1 MFEHFKREEVFVKKV
16 LDYLDQVQ
24 YKQRLILTQFLDP
37 YHQSIVKSVIGHQ
50 DEVQVLENGGFIH
63 SESQRMIIAP
73 YFYEIEKEDFEI
85 VVCKIIY
92 AKNFEKLTHR
102 DILGALMSLG
112 IKRELFGD
120 IVEKDKDFY
129 LAVDRHIYEYLK
141 DKSELELLCEER
153 GNLLQMK
160 NLDKN
165 SKEYQILDSDN
176 KIIDI
181 LLDPSTP
188 ELILNKEVTD
198 FFDFDN
204 SKELSDVK
212 LVKYKHMGKIPM
224 PIAQ

>member
-1 MFEHFKREEVFVKKV
+1 M
-16 LDYLDQVQ
+16 
-24 YKQRLILTQFLDP
+24 
-37 YHQSIVKSVIGHQ
+37 
-50 DEVQVLENGGFIH
+50 
-63 SESQRMIIAP
+63 
-73 YFYEIEKEDFEI
+73 
-85 VVCKIIY
+85 
-92 AKNFEKLTHR
+92 
-102 DILGALMSLG
+102 
-112 IKRELFGD
+112 
-120 IVEKDKDFY
+120 
-129 LAVDRHIYEYLK
+129 YEYLK